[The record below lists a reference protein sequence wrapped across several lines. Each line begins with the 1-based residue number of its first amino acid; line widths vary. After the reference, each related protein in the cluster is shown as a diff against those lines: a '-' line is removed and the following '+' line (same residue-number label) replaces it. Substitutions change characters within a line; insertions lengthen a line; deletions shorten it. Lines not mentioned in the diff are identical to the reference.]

1 MSSARSLEQWLRL
14 QETVHGQ
21 GIDLGLARVGEVA
34 RRMGLLPFT
43 PRTIIV
49 AGTNGKGSTVAC
61 LEAMLFRMGRRVGAF
76 TSPHLLRYNER
87 IRVDAAEA
95 SDAAL

>member
-1 MSSARSLEQWLRL
+1 MDAWLRI

-21 GIDLGLARVGEVA
+21 GIDLGLQRVRAVA
-34 RRMGLLPFT
+34 QRMQLLP
-43 PRTIIV
+43 PAARSIIV

-61 LEAMLFRMGRRVGAF
+61 LEAMLRALGHRVGAF

-87 IRVDAAEA
+87 IRVDGAEA
-95 SDAAL
+95 GDA